1 MYRFLEDAVSK
12 NAYLKIPALCLH
24 IVEYADQQESASLVS
39 ALLRSKI
46 DASVAWILSLT
57 ECL

>member
-1 MYRFLEDAVSK
+1 MAK

-24 IVEYADQQESASLVS
+24 IVEYADQQESASLVD

-57 ECL
+57 GCL